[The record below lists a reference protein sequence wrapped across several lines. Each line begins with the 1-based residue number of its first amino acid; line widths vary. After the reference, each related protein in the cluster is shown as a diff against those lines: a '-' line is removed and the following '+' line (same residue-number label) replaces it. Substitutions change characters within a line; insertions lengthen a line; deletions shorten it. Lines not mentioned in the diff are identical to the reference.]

1 MIIPVFKLFLSDYPL
16 CLLLHVCHVISDP
29 LYLHF
34 EAVQRPRGHVFPLS
48 VSQHV
53 PGEGHV
59 GADPEVPFL
68 GVGLLPVDLLFF
80 CPYFLTT
87 HFF

>member
-1 MIIPVFKLFLSDYPL
+1 MTQSL
-16 CLLLHVCHVISDP
+16 CPDTYTGLDGGPPESRLEGPED
-29 LYLHF
+29 
-34 EAVQRPRGHVFPLS
+34 RGNALQLS

>member
-1 MIIPVFKLFLSDYPL
+1 MIIPVFKLFLSDSPL

-34 EAVQRPRGHVFPLS
+34 EAVQRPCGHVVPLS

-53 PGEGHV
+53 PQ
-59 GADPEVPFL
+59 GALVFWLPFFQ
-68 GVGLLPVDLLFF
+68 VSVECLLIVKSISLWIFMA
-80 CPYFLTT
+80 
-87 HFF
+87 

>member
-1 MIIPVFKLFLSDYPL
+1 MNQST
-16 CLLLHVCHVISDP
+16 CHDTYTGLDGGP
-29 LYLHF
+29 P
-34 EAVQRPRGHVFPLS
+34 EARLEGPEDGGNALQLS
-48 VSQHV
+48 VCQHV

-59 GADPEVPFL
+59 GADPEVPLL